1 MRFQTVGRGLL
12 TGFLLFA
19 GSSAGAVPITYYF
32 TGGDVTVTAT
42 GGGGSSAGP
51 AIIALNGA
59 SVTVDEGT
67 LTLSAINLSVGSS
80 GTIPISPAYNGYTSI
95 HIDFASLTASAGTLT
110 LNDPGP
116 PAEYGYTI
124 GPVMVAG
131 QFDATN
137 ANPIYDLTD
146 QYFGFNNPS
155 ATGTI
160 FVDAMTGDLFLDG
173 ITLGSIDPDG
183 PGGLDPLVLK
193 GDFTFTGM
201 VPEPGTALL
210 LGFGLV
216 GLARFG
222 RRGRVA

>member
-12 TGFLLFA
+12 AGFLLFA
-19 GSSAGAVPITYYF
+19 GSSASAVPITYFF
-32 TGGDVTVTAT
+32 TSGDVTLTAT
-42 GGGGSSAGP
+42 VAGSPVAGP
-51 AIIALNGA
+51 VTIALDG
-59 SVTVDEGT
+59 VKVRVDEAGLT
-67 LTLSAINLSVGSS
+67 LTLIDLSMGSS
-80 GTIPISPAYNGYTSI
+80 GSIAISPDYLGYNSI
-95 HIDFASLTASAGTLT
+95 NIDFASLTASGGSLT
-110 LNDPGP
+110 LVDPGP

-137 ANPIYDLTD
+137 TNPFLNLTN

-155 ATGTI
+155 ASGTI
-160 FVDAMTGDLFLDG
+160 FVDGMTGELFLDG

-183 PGGLDPLVLK
+183 PGGMDPLVLK
-193 GDFTFTGM
+193 GDFTFTGL

-210 LGFGLV
+210 LGLGLV